1 MIKCI
6 IKTCERYELYE
17 KHIDFNK
24 KLTHSEESEGKEKQ
38 EGEIKDS
45 LYPLRRTRA

>member
-6 IKTCERYELYE
+6 IKIGERYEIYE

-38 EGEIKDS
+38 ERENKDP
-45 LYPLRRTRA
+45 LYPLRRIRT

>member
-6 IKTCERYELYE
+6 IKIGERYE

-24 KLTHSEESEGKEKQ
+24 KLPHSEESAGKEKK
-38 EGEIKDS
+38 EGENKDP
-45 LYPLRRTRA
+45 LYPLRRIRA